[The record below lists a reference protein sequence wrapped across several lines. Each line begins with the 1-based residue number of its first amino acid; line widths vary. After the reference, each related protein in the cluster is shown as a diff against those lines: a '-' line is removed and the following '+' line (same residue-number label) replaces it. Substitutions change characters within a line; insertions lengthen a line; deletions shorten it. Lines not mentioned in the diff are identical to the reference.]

1 MDTLHYIKEGVQRFM
16 RDPLGEVVVALFLLL
31 AVATGIF
38 AGIGSLLYLR
48 RLRDETPTAGMSGLL
63 LLLQQSQCTKS
74 LKATFWLGII
84 VWVFL
89 FFPSFSCLFAY
100 IPLGWLL
107 ALPFC
112 LALALI
118 ERYELSF
125 TIALKAVWFFL
136 FSAPLHALTCF
147 ALILL
152 AFSGVL
158 IGGIGVLFSLPVA
171 LYALLQ
177 HLDSCST
184 PLAVAIQKAY
194 SSP

>member
-1 MDTLHYIKEGVQRFM
+1 MDTLHYLKEGVQRFV
-16 RDPLGEVVVALFLLL
+16 RNPLGEVVVALFFLL
-31 AVATGIF
+31 AVVTGIF

-48 RLRDETPTAGMSGLL
+48 RLRDDAPTAGMGGLL
-63 LLLQQSQCTKS
+63 LLLQQSQDAKGIRAS
-74 LKATFWLGII
+74 FWLGVL
-84 VWVFL
+84 VWIFL

-107 ALPFC
+107 ASPCC

-136 FSAPLHALTCF
+136 VGAPLHALMSF

-158 IGGIGVLFSLPVA
+158 LGGIGVLFSLPVA
-171 LYALLQ
+171 LYALLR

-194 SSP
+194 SSL